1 MSNLF
6 RMHIYRAL
14 KAKSTKVI
22 GILLGVFFAI
32 TLILA
37 YVVFENPFDIPGD
50 VLDVLV
56 GVKGKGTVPF
66 RIHSFFTQMN
76 SPFIILMTIFTVL
89 LVTSDFSRGY
99 VKNIYG
105 MFQDKSK
112 FVFAK
117 WSAMVVSVST
127 IYVAYSLLSLGVTAI
142 CFKSFEMECMD
153 LFFKSFIVEYILLIA
168 LLTLVFMITSLFKS
182 ASGGMVIGL
191 IMASGMMQSIEHL
204 LDLIIAKITGQ
215 NLADAAMDTLG
226 GTIGI
231 TEKSGAFRLSNYC
244 IDNVFLTY
252 HANMDYADTVR
263 SIIVAIAWTAFALA
277 ICTLLAKKKDV
288 RC

>member
-6 RMHIYRAL
+6 RMHIYRAS

-22 GILLGVFFAI
+22 AILLGVFFTI
-32 TLILA
+32 TMLLA
-37 YVVFENPFDIPGD
+37 YVFFENPFDFD
-50 VLDVLV
+50 EELLDVLS
-56 GVKGKGTVPF
+56 GVMGSGTVPY

-89 LVTSDFSRGY
+89 LVTSDFSKGY

-117 WSAMVVSVST
+117 WSAMVACISV
-127 IYVAYSLLSLGVTAI
+127 IYVAYSLLSIGISAI
-142 CFKSFEMECMD
+142 IFKSFEIKKMD
-153 LFFKSFIVEYILLIA
+153 LFFESFIVEYILLIA

-182 ASGGMVIGL
+182 AAGGMVIGL
-191 IMASGMMQSIEHL
+191 ILASGMMQSVEQL
-204 LDLIIAKITGQ
+204 LDIIIAKITGQ

-226 GTIGI
+226 GAIGI
-231 TEKSGAFRLSNYC
+231 TEKSGAFRISNYC
-244 IDNVFLTY
+244 IDNVFLSY
-252 HANMDYADTVR
+252 HANMSYADTFR
-263 SIIVAIAWTAFALA
+263 SIVVALAWTAFALA